1 MTKQWLYVIDEAIKR
16 IENDE
21 LELGL
26 QALKK
31 VQKHGKDLPEVM
43 LYLAEVWYRFGHLD
57 EAESLIR
64 DILQK
69 HRELE
74 TSLKQEYQMLLAEI
88 ALDGNDFDT
97 AQSILYDLK
106 EAGEESIRL
115 DLLLTD
121 LYSMQGL
128 DEVAIK
134 YLEMARQKDPGNKE
148 ILTALGNMYFQI
160 GKDEEAMQI
169 LEDAGEQSVDLLLS
183 KARVLAQNGDFEQAY
198 HLYRQ
203 ASAHEQSAEVLYGC
217 AMMAFHTGHIEEAAG
232 YVGNLLALD
241 EEYVAAYPL
250 AADIYLSM
258 GKTEKSIDALEQYV
272 ELSGFDLDQIRRLV
286 ALLTQAGRYEDA
298 KTYQK
303 LLDQWSTEET
313 E

>member
-31 VQKHGKDLPEVM
+31 VQEHGRELPEVM
-43 LYLAEVWYRFGHLD
+43 LYLAEVWYRFGHLN
-57 EAESLIR
+57 EAEQLLQ
-64 DILQK
+64 DIL
-69 HRELE
+69 RRNSDLE
-74 TSLKQEYQMLLAEI
+74 PSLRQECQLLLAEI

-97 AQSILYDLK
+97 AQTILYELV
-106 EAGEESIRL
+106 ETGEENLRL

-121 LYSMQGL
+121 LYAMQGL

-134 YLEMARQKDPGNKE
+134 YLEQARKKDPKNKE

-160 GKDEEAMQI
+160 GKDDEAMQA
-169 LEDAGEQSVDLLLS
+169 LDEAGEQSVDLILS
-183 KARVLAQNGDFEQAY
+183 KARVLAQNGEFEQAY
-198 HLYRQ
+198 HLFQ
-203 ASAHEQSAEVLYGC
+203 HALEQQQSAEIFYGC
-217 AMMAFHTGHIEEAAG
+217 AMMAFHTGKLEEAQSF
-232 YVGNLLALD
+232 VGSLLALD
-241 EEYVAAYPL
+241 EEYVAGYPL
-250 AADIYLSM
+250 SADIYLSQ
-258 GKTEKSIDALEQYV
+258 GKTEKAIEALEQYV

-286 ALLTQAGRYEDA
+286 ALLTQAGRYDDV

-303 LLDQWSTEET
+303 LLDDWNTEE